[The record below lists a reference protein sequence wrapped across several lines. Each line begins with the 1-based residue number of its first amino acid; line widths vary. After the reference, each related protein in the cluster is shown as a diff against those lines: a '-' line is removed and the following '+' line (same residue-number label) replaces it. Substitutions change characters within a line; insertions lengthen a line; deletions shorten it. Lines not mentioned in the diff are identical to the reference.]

1 MAKIFKT
8 KQNLVNAGFNQV
20 SGETLTLGGNT
31 LVGDGATL
39 KYATDQHSRYTAR
52 SVVDAAFVTGFTS
65 GGTGGGDKNNIYSKT
80 IITGDTILTS
90 GSTYLILVNHDV
102 PITITLPLSPINGQ
116 VFKIKDISTL
126 GAFLNNI
133 TIDSGVGNT
142 IDGSQYALI
151 NTDFG
156 AVELIYNNSPVGWFT
171 LAFIN

>member
-1 MAKIFKT
+1 MPKIFKT
-8 KQNLVNAGFNQV
+8 NQNLVNAGFNQV

-31 LVGDGATL
+31 LIGNSATF
-39 KYATDQHSRYTAR
+39 KYTTDQHSRYTAR
-52 SVVDAAFVTGFTS
+52 SIVDAAFVTGLTS
-65 GGTGGGDKNNIYSKT
+65 GHTGGGDRNNIYSIT
-80 IITGDTILTS
+80 IITGDTTLTT
-90 GSTYLILVNHDV
+90 GSTYLILVNHNA
-102 PITITLPLSPINGQ
+102 PIIITLPLSPINGQ
-116 VFKIKDISTL
+116 VFKIKDISIL

-156 AVELIYNNSPVGWFT
+156 AVELIYNSSPLGWFT